1 MRSPSPGRP
10 MTTKHLAANWTRIR
24 LELARSHEFPEGS
37 TRHGYI
43 VVLPLD
49 ENGRI
54 DLASYRKAPSLC
66 TLHRFWEGEGDA
78 VGQVSLR
85 GPRKWVF
92 SYHADREDDEP
103 IPHLAEHVFRAGQ
116 YLAVRDANG
125 KEHVLH
131 IVSTEPMI
139 GSAHPKSLS
148 ASKS

>member
-1 MRSPSPGRP
+1 

-49 ENGRI
+49 KNGRI
-54 DLASYRKAPSLC
+54 DVASYHETPSFC

-78 VGQVSLR
+78 VGQVTLR
-85 GPRKWVF
+85 GPRRWAF
-92 SYHADREDDEP
+92 AYHADREDDEP
-103 IPHLAEHVFRAGQ
+103 VPHLAEHVFRAGE
-116 YLAVRDANG
+116 YLAVRDAHG

-131 IVSTEPMI
+131 IVSTEPAP
-139 GSAHPKSLS
+139 GLVSPKPL
-148 ASKS
+148 AATKS